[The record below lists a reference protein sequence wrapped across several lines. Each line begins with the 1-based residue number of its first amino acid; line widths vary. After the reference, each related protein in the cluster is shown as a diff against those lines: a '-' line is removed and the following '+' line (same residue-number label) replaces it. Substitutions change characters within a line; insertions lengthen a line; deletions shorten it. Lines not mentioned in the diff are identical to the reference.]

1 MQHKVTYHR
10 IFALIF
16 MFFGI
21 ITPLH
26 AELGG
31 STGPLPMM
39 REAAEHSTSPMKK
52 DSSFDDAQALKIS
65 QAAIGRTLDGFSLLD
80 RKRGKVALED
90 YRGKPLVISFIY
102 TACFHTCPIITQ
114 TLDRAAG
121 VARDTF
127 GEDSFQMLTI
137 GFDTRRDSPENMRIF
152 ARQQGVAG
160 EPGWEFLSADKE
172 TMARLTERLGFI
184 YIKSP
189 RGFDHLAQ
197 TTVIDAKGVIRHQIY
212 GDRIASPQ
220 LVEPLKQLIFGGS
233 DSDSVFSKMVSRA
246 KLWCTIYDPRTDSYR
261 FQYGMILGF
270 AISILFLI
278 GWAILLV
285 RMWKKHLRYRRSP
298 PATTNSDESG
308 PAKDGE

>member
-1 MQHKVTYHR
+1 MQHRVTYYR
-10 IFALIF
+10 TLTLIF
-16 MFFGI
+16 IFFGT

-26 AELGG
+26 AELNGG
-31 STGPLPMM
+31 TGSPPMM
-39 REAAEHSTSPMKK
+39 RVVPEYSSSSTKK
-52 DSSFDDAQALKIS
+52 DLSFDDAQALKIS
-65 QAAIGRTLDGFSLLD
+65 QAAIGQTLEGFSLLD

-114 TLDRAAG
+114 SLDRAAG

-127 GEDSFQMLTI
+127 GEDSFQLLTI
-137 GFDTRRDSPENMRIF
+137 GFDARRDSPEKMRIF

-160 EPGWEFLSADKE
+160 EPGWEFLSADKK
-172 TMARLTERLGFI
+172 TIARLTERLGFI
-184 YIKSP
+184 YFKSP

-197 TTVIDAKGVIRHQIY
+197 TTVIDAEGVIRHQIY
-212 GDRIASPQ
+212 GENIESPQ

-233 DSDSVFSKMVSRA
+233 DDDSVFSRLVSRA
-246 KLWCTIYDPRTDSYR
+246 KLWCTVYDPRTDSYR

-270 AISILFLI
+270 SISILFLI
-278 GWAILLV
+278 GWGVFMIG
-285 RMWKKHLRYRRSP
+285 MWKKHLRYRRSLS
-298 PATTNSDESG
+298 ARVNSDESD

>member
-1 MQHKVTYHR
+1 MQHRVTYYR
-10 IFALIF
+10 TLALIF

-26 AELGG
+26 AG
-31 STGPLPMM
+31 SDANTGLLPAM
-39 REAAEHSTSPMKK
+39 RVVPEYSSSSTKK
-52 DSSFDDAQALKIS
+52 GPPFDDATALKIS
-65 QAAIGRTLDGFSLLD
+65 QAAIGQTLEGFSLLD

-114 TLDRAAG
+114 SLDRAAG

-127 GEDSFQMLTI
+127 GEDSFQLLTI
-137 GFDTRRDSPENMRIF
+137 GFDTRRDSPEKMRIF

-160 EPGWEFLSADKE
+160 EPGWEFLSADKK
-172 TMARLTERLGFI
+172 TIARLTEKLGFV
-184 YIKSP
+184 YFKSP

-212 GDRIASPQ
+212 GENIESPQ

-233 DSDSVFSKMVSRA
+233 DDDSVFSRLVSRA
-246 KLWCTIYDPRTDSYR
+246 KLWCTVYDPRTDSYR

-270 AISILFLI
+270 SISILFLI
-278 GWAILLV
+278 GWGVFMIG
-285 RMWKKHLRYRRSP
+285 MWKKHLRYRRSLS
-298 PATTNSDESG
+298 TRVNSDESG

>member
-1 MQHKVTYHR
+1 MQHRVAYRR
-10 IFALIF
+10 IFILIF
-16 MFFGI
+16 IFFPV

-26 AELGG
+26 AG
-31 STGPLPMM
+31 SADGAAPLPVI
-39 REAAEHSTSPMKK
+39 RGAAGHSTSSMEK
-52 DSSFDDAQALKIS
+52 DPSFDDAQALKTS
-65 QAAIGRTLDGFSLLD
+65 QAAIGRTLEGFSLLD
-80 RKRGKVALED
+80 RKRGKVALEN

-114 TLDRAAG
+114 SLDRAAG

-127 GEDSFQMLTI
+127 GEDSFQILTI
-137 GFDTRRDSPENMRIF
+137 GFDSRRDSPEKMRIF

-160 EPGWEFLSADKE
+160 EPGWEFLSTDKE

-184 YIKSP
+184 YLKSS

-212 GDRIASPQ
+212 GDRITSPQ

-233 DSDSVFSKMVSRA
+233 DDGSVFSKLVGRA

-270 AISILFLI
+270 SISILFLI
-278 GWAILLV
+278 AWGIFMIG
-285 RMWKKHLRYRRSP
+285 MWKKHLRYRRSL
-298 PATTNSDESG
+298 PASVNTDESG
-308 PAKDGE
+308 SAKDGE

>member
-1 MQHKVTYHR
+1 MQHRVTYYR

-21 ITPLH
+21 IAPLH
-26 AELGG
+26 AELNGG
-31 STGPLPMM
+31 TGFPPMM
-39 REAAEHSTSPMKK
+39 RVTPEYSSSSTKK
-52 DSSFDDAQALKIS
+52 DSSFDDATALKIS
-65 QAAIGRTLDGFSLLD
+65 QAAIGRSLDGFTLLD

-114 TLDRAAG
+114 SLDRAAG

-137 GFDTRRDSPENMRIF
+137 GFDTRRDSPEKMRVF

-160 EPGWEFLSADKE
+160 EFGWEFLSADKE

-184 YIKSP
+184 YFKS
-189 RGFDHLAQ
+189 RIGFDHLAQ

-212 GDRIASPQ
+212 GENIESPQ

-233 DSDSVFSKMVSRA
+233 DDESVFSRLVSRA
-246 KLWCTIYDPRTDSYR
+246 KLWCTVYDPRTDSYR

-278 GWAILLV
+278 GWGVFMI
-285 RMWKKHLRYRRSP
+285 RMWKKHLRYRRSL
-298 PATTNSDESG
+298 PATVNSDESG
-308 PAKDGE
+308 PGKDGE

>member
-1 MQHKVTYHR
+1 MQHRVTYYR
-10 IFALIF
+10 TLALIF
-16 MFFGI
+16 IFFGT

-26 AELGG
+26 AG
-31 STGPLPMM
+31 SDGNTGPLPTISG
-39 REAAEHSTSPMKK
+39 AAEHSASSVKK
-52 DSSFDDAQALKIS
+52 GPPFDDAQALKIS
-65 QAAIGRTLDGFSLLD
+65 QAAIGQTLDGFTLLD

-114 TLDRAAG
+114 SLDRAAG

-127 GEDSFQMLTI
+127 GEDSFQLLTI
-137 GFDTRRDSPENMRIF
+137 GFDTRRDSPEKMRIF

-160 EPGWEFLSADKE
+160 EPGWEFLSADKK

-184 YIKSP
+184 YFKSHI
-189 RGFDHLAQ
+189 GFDHLAQ

-212 GDRIASPQ
+212 GENIESPQ

-233 DSDSVFSKMVSRA
+233 DDDSVFSRLVSRA
-246 KLWCTIYDPRTDSYR
+246 KLWCTVYDPRTDSYR

-270 AISILFLI
+270 SISILFLI
-278 GWAILLV
+278 GWGVFMI
-285 RMWKKHLRYRRSP
+285 RMWKKHLRYRRSLS
-298 PATTNSDESG
+298 ASVNSDESESG
-308 PAKDGE
+308 KGGE